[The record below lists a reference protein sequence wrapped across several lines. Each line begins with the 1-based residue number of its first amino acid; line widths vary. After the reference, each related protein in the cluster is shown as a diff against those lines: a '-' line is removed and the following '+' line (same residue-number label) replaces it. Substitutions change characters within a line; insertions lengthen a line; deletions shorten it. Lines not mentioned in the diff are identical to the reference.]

1 MHLQAGALLKNG
13 EYKIEKV
20 LGQGGFGIT
29 YLAEQTSLGRKV
41 ALKEFFMEGL
51 CNRDAATS
59 HVSVPS
65 VGSKKLVERFKQKFI
80 KEARMIASFD
90 NNHIIS
96 IYDVFEE
103 NGTAYY
109 VMEYLV
115 GKSLSAIVN
124 EQGIM
129 SETLA
134 MKYIRQVA
142 DALAEVHA
150 NNLLHL
156 DVKPANIMLNKKGE
170 AVLIDFGIS
179 KHYDEAGNQTSSALI
194 GTSEGYAPLEQY
206 EAGAL
211 DSFTPATDIYA
222 LGATLF
228 FLLTGT
234 RPPKAS
240 EVMNYGLP
248 ELPSGVSASVR
259 STIETAM
266 QPAIAKRP
274 QSIAEFL
281 CLVENGNVKGENG
294 KLKDE
299 SDGETEL
306 SGNVKGA
313 SKREGEN
320 LFTHTASESCFD
332 EVKGENGKLVADE
345 FHSIDVVEVPD
356 SEDGNVISNESEKSQ
371 SADAVILNASEKSH
385 SANNEILPPFSRQN
399 DKDGNEEVE
408 RRNEKEHS
416 AGAVI
421 LNESEKSQKNK
432 PGKSLW
438 LILLLLLLIAVA
450 GAWFLFSGTG
460 SGDAPKAD
468 TVKNDTQTP
477 PVGEE
482 QEEPVEKGDS
492 VQTPEPIVPMC
503 RLTLTQIPDGA
514 EVYINDSL
522 ISKTPIKNHEI
533 PQGTYNIKITKE
545 GYKDYEE
552 TFTLDGKE
560 RTISPT
566 LEKSTTALYVTT
578 TPSDAQVFI
587 DNKFIDRT
595 PIKGYEIPQ
604 GTHNIRITKD
614 GYKDYE
620 ETFTLD
626 GKERTISSTLEKST
640 TALYVTTTPSGAQV
654 FIDNKFIDRTP
665 IKGYEI
671 PQGTYNIK
679 ITKDGYKDYNEKIEA
694 SAGSYVINETLE
706 EKPKPVASQT
716 TGTLNGHDWV
726 DLGLP
731 SGLKWATCN
740 VGASSPSDYGDHYAW
755 GEISTKSSYDENNST
770 TYEKKIGDIAGNPTY
785 DVARAEWRGSWR
797 LPTRADFQELL
808 SNCTWEWTTHDGHEG
823 YKVTSKKNGNS
834 IFLPAAGWR
843 FGTSSHYQGSCGYY
857 WSATLDESD
866 TYNSRTLYFYE
877 DLRGTHWST
886 RSLGHSVRPV
896 FLNN

>member
-1 MHLQAGALLKNG
+1 MHLPAGALLKNG

-109 VMEYLV
+109 VMEYLG

-194 GTSEGYAPLEQY
+194 GTSEGYAPIEQY

-234 RPPKAS
+234 RPPKAGD
-240 EVMNYGLP
+240 VMNDGLP
-248 ELPSGVSASVR
+248 ELPSEISQTASCAI
-259 STIETAM
+259 TAAM

-281 CLVENGNVKGENG
+281 CLVESG
-294 KLKDE
+294 KMQDE
-299 SDGETEL
+299 SDGETVL
-306 SGNVKGA
+306 NGNVKAA

-320 LFTHTASESCFD
+320 LFTHTASESSFD

-356 SEDGNVISNESEKSQ
+356 SEDGNVI
-371 SADAVILNASEKSH
+371 
-385 SANNEILPPFSRQN
+385 
-399 DKDGNEEVE
+399 
-408 RRNEKEHS
+408 
-416 AGAVI
+416 

-438 LILLLLLLIAVA
+438 LILLLLLIAVA
-450 GAWFLFSGTG
+450 GACFLFGGTV
-460 SGDAPKAD
+460 SGDAPKRDTKKPIEKKDTPIPPKGNHKSENKLTATKIEDLNSEVNKIDNSRLIELNSQFELTKFVKKIVVENAGNKNILPANTGVEIPGIEELIANYNQEIIKRDRYIENSSETNPIVAD
-468 TVKNDTQTP
+468 CNDKLNAMYKSINDA
-477 PVGEE
+477 VDSHLENIRRSIALEE
-482 QEEPVEKGDS
+482 QKGTSKKVEFSKN
-492 VQTPEPIVPMC
+492 TE
-503 RLTLTQIPDGA
+503 QI
-514 EVYINDSL
+514 
-522 ISKTPIKNHEI
+522 K
-533 PQGTYNIKITKE
+533 
-545 GYKDYEE
+545 
-552 TFTLDGKE
+552 
-560 RTISPT
+560 
-566 LEKSTTALYVTT
+566 
-578 TPSDAQVFI
+578 DAQ
-587 DNKFIDRT
+587 
-595 PIKGYEIPQ
+595 
-604 GTHNIRITKD
+604 
-614 GYKDYE
+614 
-620 ETFTLD
+620 
-626 GKERTISSTLEKST
+626 T
-640 TALYVTTTPSGAQV
+640 T
-654 FIDNKFIDRTP
+654 D
-665 IKGYEI
+665 
-671 PQGTYNIK
+671 
-679 ITKDGYKDYNEKIEA
+679 
-694 SAGSYVINETLE
+694 
-706 EKPKPVASQT
+706 
-716 TGTLNGHDWV
+716 TLNGHDWV

-740 VGASSPSDYGDHYAW
+740 VGASSPSDYGDYYAW
-755 GEISTKSSYDENNST
+755 GEISTKSSYDVNNST
-770 TYEKKIGDIAGNPTY
+770 TCDKKIGDIAGNPTY

-797 LPTRADFQELL
+797 LPTDKECQELL
-808 SNCTWEWTTHDGHEG
+808 DNCTWEWTIQDGHKG

-834 IFLPAAGWR
+834 LFLPAAGWR
-843 FGTSSHYQGSCGYY
+843 YGTSSGSQGLGGYY
-857 WSATLDESD
+857 WSATPDESY
-866 TYNSRTLYFYE
+866 TSHARA
-877 DLRGTHWST
+877 
-886 RSLGHSVRPV
+886 LGFNKDYCSEEWGGRNDGRSVRPV
-896 FLNN
+896 FQNN

>member
-1 MHLQAGALLKNG
+1 MHLQAGSLLGGGK
-13 EYKIEKV
+13 YKIEKV

-90 NNHIIS
+90 NSHIIS

-109 VMEYLV
+109 VMEYLG

-194 GTSEGYAPLEQY
+194 GTSEGYAPIEQY

-281 CLVENGNVKGENG
+281 CLVESG
-294 KLKDE
+294 KMQDE
-299 SDGETEL
+299 SDGETVL
-306 SGNVKGA
+306 NGNVKGA

-320 LFTHTASESCFD
+320 LFTHTASESSFD

-345 FHSIDVVEVPD
+345 FHSIDVLEVPD
-356 SEDGNVISNESEKSQ
+356 SEDGNVILSVSEESQ
-371 SADAVILNASEKSH
+371 
-385 SANNEILPPFSRQN
+385 SANNEILPPYSRQN
-399 DKDGNEEVE
+399 DKDGNEKAASKREGENLFTHTASESSFDEVKVE

-421 LNESEKSQKNK
+421 SNESEKSQKNK

-438 LILLLLLLIAVA
+438 LILLLLLVAVA

-460 SGDAPKAD
+460 SGDASKAD
-468 TVKNDTQTP
+468 TVKKDTPTS
-477 PVGEE
+477 PVGEKKKKE
-482 QEEPVEKGDS
+482 PAVSQPVNDALSPVKKDGLWGFEDNTGKIVIPCQFDYAEIPKMHGKIINDRVYAVIRGGKWEIINKEKQIITKRGYDEPFIFYDGFSVVKHDGKFGFIDTNGKEIAPCEYAIMDVFSEGFMLAEKEADGKMVCGFINAEGKETISFIYEDARRFSEGFAPVKQNGKWTYINTDGAQIVEPKYDNAWEFTEGLAQVQLNDKWGFIDKAGHEVIPCKYEGIKSSFSNGKAEVMENGKLKSIDKTGNEIITEENRPEHVAAKKEEKDTVPTDREVQDKPVEPDS
-492 VQTPEPIVPMC
+492 
-503 RLTLTQIPDGA
+503 
-514 EVYINDSL
+514 
-522 ISKTPIKNHEI
+522 
-533 PQGTYNIKITKE
+533 
-545 GYKDYEE
+545 
-552 TFTLDGKE
+552 
-560 RTISPT
+560 
-566 LEKSTTALYVTT
+566 
-578 TPSDAQVFI
+578 SDATTQVE
-587 DNKFIDRT
+587 DTNGSSQDT
-595 PIKGYEIPQ
+595 G
-604 GTHNIRITKD
+604 
-614 GYKDYE
+614 
-620 ETFTLD
+620 ETTN
-626 GKERTISSTLEKST
+626 
-640 TALYVTTTPSGAQV
+640 Q
-654 FIDNKFIDRTP
+654 
-665 IKGYEI
+665 
-671 PQGTYNIK
+671 
-679 ITKDGYKDYNEKIEA
+679 
-694 SAGSYVINETLE
+694 
-706 EKPKPVASQT
+706 
-716 TGTLNGHDWV
+716 
-726 DLGLP
+726 
-731 SGLKWATCN
+731 
-740 VGASSPSDYGDHYAW
+740 
-755 GEISTKSSYDENNST
+755 
-770 TYEKKIGDIAGNPTY
+770 
-785 DVARAEWRGSWR
+785 
-797 LPTRADFQELL
+797 
-808 SNCTWEWTTHDGHEG
+808 
-823 YKVTSKKNGNS
+823 
-834 IFLPAAGWR
+834 
-843 FGTSSHYQGSCGYY
+843 
-857 WSATLDESD
+857 
-866 TYNSRTLYFYE
+866 
-877 DLRGTHWST
+877 
-886 RSLGHSVRPV
+886 
-896 FLNN
+896 

>member
-1 MHLQAGALLKNG
+1 MHLQAGALLGGGK
-13 EYKIEKV
+13 YKIEKV

-96 IYDVFEE
+96 IHDVFEE

-109 VMEYLV
+109 VMEYLG
-115 GKSLSAIVN
+115 GKNLSAIVN

-134 MKYIRQVA
+134 LKYIRQVA

-194 GTSEGYAPLEQY
+194 GTSEGYAPIEQY

-234 RPPKAS
+234 RPPKAGD
-240 EVMNYGLP
+240 VMNDGLP
-248 ELPSGVSASVR
+248 ELPSEISQTVSGAI
-259 STIETAM
+259 TAAM
-266 QPAIAKRP
+266 QPRRKDRP

-299 SDGETEL
+299 SDGETVL
-306 SGNVKGA
+306 NGNVKGA

-421 LNESEKSQKNK
+421 SNGGEKSQKNK

-450 GAWFLFSGTG
+450 GAWFLFGGTV

-578 TPSDAQVFI
+578 TPSD
-587 DNKFIDRT
+587 
-595 PIKGYEIPQ
+595 
-604 GTHNIRITKD
+604 
-614 GYKDYE
+614 
-620 ETFTLD
+620 
-626 GKERTISSTLEKST
+626 
-640 TALYVTTTPSGAQV
+640 AQV

-896 FLNN
+896 FQNN

>member
-41 ALKEFFMEGL
+41 ALKEFFMDGL

-90 NNHIIS
+90 NSHIIS
-96 IYDVFEE
+96 IHDVFEE

-109 VMEYLV
+109 VMEYLG

-194 GTSEGYAPLEQY
+194 GTSEGYAPIEQY

-234 RPPKAS
+234 RPPKAGD
-240 EVMNYGLP
+240 VMNDGLP
-248 ELPSGVSASVR
+248 ELPSEISQTVSGAI
-259 STIETAM
+259 TAAM
-266 QPAIAKRP
+266 QPRRKDRP

-281 CLVENGNVKGENG
+281 CLVESGNVKGENG

-306 SGNVKGA
+306 NGNVKAA

-320 LFTHTASESCFD
+320 LFTHTASESSFD

-356 SEDGNVISNESEKSQ
+356 SADGNVILSVSEESH
-371 SADAVILNASEKSH
+371 SADAVISNGGEKSH
-385 SANNEILPPFSRQN
+385 SADAVIFRGKPSTARLSVSEESQPANNEILPPYSRQN
-399 DKDGNEEVE
+399 DKDAKKEGEM
-408 RRNEKEHS
+408 RNEKEHS

-421 LNESEKSQKNK
+421 SNESEKSQKNK

-438 LILLLLLLIAVA
+438 LILLLLLIAVA
-450 GAWFLFSGTG
+450 GAWFMFGGTGDSSAVDVKKDSKKLELNKLEAQNNLEVQNKVEEHKEKNGKENVLNASDDELAMQEKIRKDRNIAIDAAKKALRLYVPNFRVGFTYPIFFKPESEELEERNKQVLKYMAQYFKSFPTVYPQEIRVCGFTGPNGSIEFNDMLSQRRSDIVAKIFRDCGINNVESISMGETEEYENDCNERVDISCTGYIAPVYVFFGKNSCNLSNKDLILLENLAECACSGNFKLFVRAFSGTAG
-460 SGDAPKAD
+460 G
-468 TVKNDTQTP
+468 
-477 PVGEE
+477 
-482 QEEPVEKGDS
+482 
-492 VQTPEPIVPMC
+492 
-503 RLTLTQIPDGA
+503 
-514 EVYINDSL
+514 
-522 ISKTPIKNHEI
+522 
-533 PQGTYNIKITKE
+533 
-545 GYKDYEE
+545 
-552 TFTLDGKE
+552 
-560 RTISPT
+560 
-566 LEKSTTALYVTT
+566 LEM
-578 TPSDAQVFI
+578 
-587 DNKFIDRT
+587 
-595 PIKGYEIPQ
+595 
-604 GTHNIRITKD
+604 
-614 GYKDYE
+614 
-620 ETFTLD
+620 
-626 GKERTISSTLEKST
+626 
-640 TALYVTTTPSGAQV
+640 
-654 FIDNKFIDRTP
+654 
-665 IKGYEI
+665 
-671 PQGTYNIK
+671 
-679 ITKDGYKDYNEKIEA
+679 
-694 SAGSYVINETLE
+694 
-706 EKPKPVASQT
+706 
-716 TGTLNGHDWV
+716 
-726 DLGLP
+726 
-731 SGLKWATCN
+731 
-740 VGASSPSDYGDHYAW
+740 
-755 GEISTKSSYDENNST
+755 
-770 TYEKKIGDIAGNPTY
+770 
-785 DVARAEWRGSWR
+785 
-797 LPTRADFQELL
+797 
-808 SNCTWEWTTHDGHEG
+808 
-823 YKVTSKKNGNS
+823 SKKRAKKVFDAIRKYGAVVE
-834 IFLPAAGWR
+834 LPNEYAFVADGL
-843 FGTSSHYQGSCGYY
+843 TP
-857 WSATLDESD
+857 ALSD
-866 TYNSRTLYFYE
+866 NCVIV
-877 DLRGTHWST
+877 
-886 RSLGHSVRPV
+886 SLCE
-896 FLNN
+896 

>member
-1 MHLQAGALLKNG
+1 MHLQACALLKNG

-51 CNRDAATS
+51 CNRDADTS
-59 HVSVPS
+59 NVSVGS

-90 NNHIIS
+90 NSHIIS
-96 IYDVFEE
+96 IHDVFEE

-109 VMEYLV
+109 VMEYLG

-194 GTSEGYAPLEQY
+194 GTSEGYAPIEQY

-281 CLVENGNVKGENG
+281 CLVESG
-294 KLKDE
+294 KMQDE

-306 SGNVKGA
+306 NGNEKAA

-320 LFTHTASESCFD
+320 LFTHTASESSFD
-332 EVKGENGKLVADE
+332 EVKVENGKLVADE

-356 SEDGNVISNESEKSQ
+356 SEDGNVIFRGKPSTARLSVSE
-371 SADAVILNASEKSH
+371 ESH
-385 SANNEILPPFSRQN
+385 SANNEILPPYSRQN
-399 DKDGNEEVE
+399 DKDGKEEVE

-416 AGAVI
+416 AGVVI
-421 LNESEKSQKNK
+421 SNESEKSQKNK
-432 PGKSLW
+432 PGKSIW
-438 LILLLLLLIAVA
+438 LILLLLLIAVA

-460 SGDAPKAD
+460 SGDAPKRD
-468 TVKNDTQTP
+468 TKKQELKEEAPTP
-477 PVGEE
+477 SKGEE
-482 QEEPVEKGDS
+482 QEKPVEKGDS
-492 VQTPEPIVPMC
+492 VQTPKPIVPMC

-522 ISKTPIKNHEI
+522 IGNTPIKNHEI
-533 PQGTYNIKITKE
+533 PQGTYNIKITKD

-578 TPSDAQVFI
+578 TPSGAQVSI
-587 DNKFIDRT
+587 DNRSIGKT
-595 PIKGYEIPQ
+595 PIKNHEIPQ
-604 GTHNIRITKD
+604 GTYNIKITKD

-626 GKERTISSTLEKST
+626 GKERTISPTLEKST

-654 FIDNKFIDRTP
+654 SIDNRSIGKTP
-665 IKGYEI
+665 IKNHEI

-679 ITKDGYKDYNEKIEA
+679 ITKDGYKDYEETFTLDGKERTISPTLEKSTTALYVTTTPSGAQVSIDNRSIGKTPIKNHEIPQGTYNIKITKDGYKDYEETFTLDGKERTISPTLEKSTTALYVTTTPSGAQVSIDNKSIGKTPIKGYEIPQGTHNIKITKVGYKDYNERIEA
-694 SAGSYVINETLE
+694 SVEPYVINEILE
-706 EKPKPVASQT
+706 EKPKPVMQDNSFKT
-716 TGTLNGHDWV
+716 RV
-726 DLGLP
+726 I
-731 SGLKWATCN
+731 
-740 VGASSPSDYGDHYAW
+740 SP
-755 GEISTKSSYDENNST
+755 
-770 TYEKKIGDIAGNPTY
+770 
-785 DVARAEWRGSWR
+785 
-797 LPTRADFQELL
+797 
-808 SNCTWEWTTHDGHEG
+808 
-823 YKVTSKKNGNS
+823 
-834 IFLPAAGWR
+834 
-843 FGTSSHYQGSCGYY
+843 
-857 WSATLDESD
+857 
-866 TYNSRTLYFYE
+866 
-877 DLRGTHWST
+877 
-886 RSLGHSVRPV
+886 
-896 FLNN
+896 

>member
-1 MHLQAGALLKNG
+1 MHLPVGTLLGGGK
-13 EYKIEKV
+13 YKIEKV

-90 NNHIIS
+90 NSHIIS
-96 IYDVFEE
+96 IHDVFEE

-109 VMEYLV
+109 VMEYLG

-194 GTSEGYAPLEQY
+194 GTSEGYAPIEQY

-281 CLVENGNVKGENG
+281 CLVESG
-294 KLKDE
+294 KMPDE
-299 SDGETEL
+299 SDGETVL
-306 SGNVKGA
+306 NGNEKA
-313 SKREGEN
+313 ERRNEKE
-320 LFTHTASESCFD
+320 
-332 EVKGENGKLVADE
+332 
-345 FHSIDVVEVPD
+345 HSAGV
-356 SEDGNVISNESEKSQ
+356 VISNVGEKSH
-371 SADAVILNASEKSH
+371 SDDAVILNASEKSH
-385 SANNEILPPFSRQN
+385 SANNEILPPYSRQN
-399 DKDGNEEVE
+399 DKDGKEEVE

-416 AGAVI
+416 AAAVI
-421 LNESEKSQKNK
+421 SNESEKSQKNK

-438 LILLLLLLIAVA
+438 LILLLLLIAVA
-450 GAWFLFSGTG
+450 GTWFLFGGRVSGNT
-460 SGDAPKAD
+460 PKTD
-468 TVKNDTQTP
+468 TKKQIVKKD
-477 PVGEE
+477 
-482 QEEPVEKGDS
+482 
-492 VQTPEPIVPMC
+492 
-503 RLTLTQIPDGA
+503 TLTSPLGNQSETSETVSEEMTLIPILD
-514 EVYINDSL
+514 
-522 ISKTPIKNHEI
+522 SKTGKYGFVDKSGNEVI
-533 PQGTYNIKITKE
+533 PCKYDYIRYFSEGLARVSINGKE
-545 GYKDYEE
+545 GVIDKSGNEVIPCKYGNVSDFSEGLACVE
-552 TFTLDGKE
+552 LNGKYGF
-560 RTISPT
+560 ID
-566 LEKSTTALYVTT
+566 KSGNEVIPCKYDDSRPFSEGLAIVILNGKW
-578 TPSDAQVFI
+578 VFI
-587 DNKFIDRT
+587 DKSGNEVTLCKYDKVSDFSEGLAFVSMNGKLGFIDKSGNEVIPCKYDEVFDFSEGLAAVNLNDKWGFIDKSGNEVIPCKYDYVRSFSEGLAAVNLNGKRGFIDKSGNEVI
-595 PIKGYEIPQ
+595 PCEYDEVLSFSEGLAAVNLNDIWGYINKSGNEVIPCKYDEVFDFSE
-604 GTHNIRITKD
+604 GLAAVYLNGKW
-614 GYKDYE
+614 GYIDKSGNEVIPCKYDDVSWRSFSENEGLVAVSIGDLDNGKWGYIDKSGNEVIPCEYDNVWSFYE
-620 ETFTLD
+620 GLARVRMNGKYGFIDKAGKLVIPPKYDDVEDDFSGGLAYVKLNGKYFYIDKT
-626 GKERTISSTLEKST
+626 GKE
-640 TALYVTTTPSGAQV
+640 Y
-654 FIDNKFIDRTP
+654 
-665 IKGYEI
+665 IK
-671 PQGTYNIK
+671 
-679 ITKDGYKDYNEKIEA
+679 
-694 SAGSYVINETLE
+694 
-706 EKPKPVASQT
+706 
-716 TGTLNGHDWV
+716 
-726 DLGLP
+726 
-731 SGLKWATCN
+731 
-740 VGASSPSDYGDHYAW
+740 
-755 GEISTKSSYDENNST
+755 
-770 TYEKKIGDIAGNPTY
+770 
-785 DVARAEWRGSWR
+785 
-797 LPTRADFQELL
+797 
-808 SNCTWEWTTHDGHEG
+808 
-823 YKVTSKKNGNS
+823 
-834 IFLPAAGWR
+834 
-843 FGTSSHYQGSCGYY
+843 
-857 WSATLDESD
+857 
-866 TYNSRTLYFYE
+866 
-877 DLRGTHWST
+877 
-886 RSLGHSVRPV
+886 
-896 FLNN
+896 